1 MNAKSSI
8 VQKLHMKMVPNQ
20 ANVNEKTLPF
30 LFNTPTDSH
39 LMKLMAQ
46 GKSFIGNKMWTA
58 LGQKPQQRCS
68 FFFFIKQEEGFP
80 GGSVVK
86 NTPANAG
93 DTCSIPGPGRSHM
106 PRSN

>member
-1 MNAKSSI
+1 MRKPS
-8 VQKLHMKMVPNQ
+8 
-20 ANVNEKTLPF
+20 PF
-30 LFNTPTDSH
+30 FLTPPADSH

-86 NTPANAG
+86 NLPANVG
-93 DTCSIPGPGRSHM
+93 DMDSVPV
-106 PRSN
+106 

>member
-1 MNAKSSI
+1 MRKPS
-8 VQKLHMKMVPNQ
+8 
-20 ANVNEKTLPF
+20 PF
-30 LFNTPTDSH
+30 FLTSPADSH

-58 LGQKPQQRCS
+58 LGQKPQQCCS
-68 FFFFIKQEEGFP
+68 FFFFIKQEEDFP
-80 GGSVVK
+80 GGSVIK

-106 PRSN
+106 PQSN